1 VEQIRE
7 QVQSTKE
14 AKGEAQR
21 KLTEAEE
28 QEIKAFGSEG

>member
-21 KLTEAEE
+21 ELTEAEE
-28 QEIKAFGSEG
+28 QEIKAFGSE